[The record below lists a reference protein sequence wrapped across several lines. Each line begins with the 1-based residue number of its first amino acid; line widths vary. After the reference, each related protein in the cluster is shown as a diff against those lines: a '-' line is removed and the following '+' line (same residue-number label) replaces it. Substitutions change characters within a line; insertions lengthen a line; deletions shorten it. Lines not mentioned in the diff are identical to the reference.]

1 MNKFETRLELQ
12 LIVDNWFRKEK
23 PLGPGKKGTF
33 EKQTQMTKE
42 LKEIVKN
49 VDFYRFDISI
59 LNNYDYNFRD
69 RELLSE
75 IFDQMKNGAIHYIW
89 WTAHHQGQ
97 CSQSGHNHWN
107 GHGVGQSEEIWDDIN
122 QAWTTS
128 HSFNNKSLF
137 DWLWKQKFHL
147 TDSEGS
153 AASREKHR
161 TIARSLLIDIFETYM
176 IYFSEFKYNDG
187 SSPNLTEQQKS
198 DILNEIYEAFHIYL
212 GEKNQKLFASGI
224 CICNSYSFC
233 KNYKESN

>member
-1 MNKFETRLELQ
+1 MNKFETRQ

-49 VDFYRFDISI
+49 VDFYRFDISM
-59 LNNYDYNFRD
+59 LDNYDYNFRD
-69 RELLSE
+69 RELLNE
-75 IFDQMKNGAIHYIW
+75 IFNQMKKGAIHYLW
-89 WTAHHQGQ
+89 WTDYHQGQ

-107 GHGVGQSEEIWDDIN
+107 GIGIGKEDYK
-122 QAWTTS
+122 
-128 HSFNNKSLF
+128 FKNNKSLF
-137 DWLWKQKFHL
+137 KWLWKQKFHL
-147 TDSEGS
+147 DDSEGS

-176 IYFSEFKYNDG
+176 IYLSEFKYNDG

-212 GEKNQKLFASGI
+212 ERRKKLFASGI

>member
-1 MNKFETRLELQ
+1 MNKFETRL

-33 EKQTQMTKE
+33 EKQTQMTKQ

-49 VDFYRFDISI
+49 VDFYLFDISM
-59 LNNYDYNFRD
+59 LDNYNYNFRD
-69 RELLSE
+69 RELLNE
-75 IFDQMKNGAIHYIW
+75 IFDQMKRGAIHYIW
-89 WTAHHQGQ
+89 WAEYHQGQ

-128 HSFNNKSLF
+128 HSFNNSSLF

-212 GEKNQKLFASGI
+212 GEKKPKLFNIDISDF
-224 CICNSYSFC
+224 CICESC
-233 KNYKESN
+233 RELDNYEESN

>member
-1 MNKFETRLELQ
+1 MNKFETRLERL

-69 RELLSE
+69 
-75 IFDQMKNGAIHYIW
+75 
-89 WTAHHQGQ
+89 
-97 CSQSGHNHWN
+97 
-107 GHGVGQSEEIWDDIN
+107 
-122 QAWTTS
+122 
-128 HSFNNKSLF
+128 
-137 DWLWKQKFHL
+137 
-147 TDSEGS
+147 EGS

>member
-1 MNKFETRLELQ
+1 MNKFETRQ

-69 RELLSE
+69 RELLNE
-75 IFDQMKNGAIHYIW
+75 ILDQMKNGAIHYIW
-89 WTAHHQGQ
+89 WTAYHQGQ

-107 GHGVGQSEEIWDDIN
+107 GHGVGEDSL
-122 QAWTTS
+122 
-128 HSFNNKSLF
+128 NNKSLF
-137 DWLWKQKFHL
+137 KWLWKQKFHL
-147 TDSEGS
+147 DDSEGS

-212 GEKNQKLFASGI
+212 GEKKPKLFYIDFSDF
-224 CICNSYSFC
+224 CICEAC
-233 KNYKESN
+233 RELDNYEKSN

>member
-1 MNKFETRLELQ
+1 MNKFETRQ

-33 EKQTQMTKE
+33 EKQTQMTKQ

-49 VDFYRFDISI
+49 VDFYLFDTSI
-59 LNNYDYNFRD
+59 LNNYNYNFRD
-69 RELLSE
+69 RELLNE

-128 HSFNNKSLF
+128 HSFNNSSLF

-147 TDSEGS
+147 NDSEGS

-212 GEKNQKLFASGI
+212 GEKKPKLFYIDLSDF
-224 CICNSYSFC
+224 CICETC
-233 KNYKESN
+233 RELDNYEKSN

>member
-1 MNKFETRLELQ
+1 MNKFETRQ

-42 LKEIVKN
+42 LKKIVKN
-49 VDFYRFDISI
+49 VDFYLFDISM
-59 LNNYDYNFRD
+59 LDNYDYNFRD
-69 RELLSE
+69 REILSE
-75 IFDQMKNGAIHYIW
+75 IFNQMKKGAIHYIW
-89 WTAHHQGQ
+89 WTDYHQGQ

-107 GHGVGQSEEIWDDIN
+107 GHGVGQNEDND
-122 QAWTTS
+122 
-128 HSFNNKSLF
+128 KSLF

-198 DILNEIYEAFHIYL
+198 DILNEIYEAFHIYK
-212 GEKNQKLFASGI
+212 GFDRNRNLFASSI
-224 CICNSYSFC
+224 CIC
-233 KNYKESN
+233 ESCRELDDHEEFN